1 MVSISWPSV
10 AILTAFS
17 TWVLAV
23 GTLLILLWQTR
34 QTQVLNG
41 ANAVMNLRDKF
52 DSSRMRAVRRH
63 ISERLLKQAHEDIAS
78 IEVVTFFELVGTLTH
93 RRVLNEELVWEAFG
107 SWVTSYWWA
116 LRNPSDWVGRLRKD
130 LADPLV
136 FHEFEWLEGR
146 VRERDRRELRKLGV
160 EVVPENFE
168 EESHR
173 ILSREALLESV

>member
-1 MVSISWPSV
+1 MVDIDWPSV

-52 DSSRMRAVRRH
+52 DSTRMRSVRRH
-63 ISERLLKQAHEDIAS
+63 ISERLLRQAHEDIAS
-78 IEVVTFFELVGTLTH
+78 LEVVTFFELVGTLTH

-107 SWVTSYWWA
+107 SWITAYWWA
-116 LRNPSDWVGRLRKD
+116 LRNPADWVGRLRKD
-130 LADPLV
+130 LGDPLV
-136 FHEFEWLEGR
+136 FHEFEWLDSR
-146 VRERDRRELRKLGV
+146 IRRRDRIAFARLHAPPG
-160 EVVPENFE
+160 NDE
-168 EESHR
+168 EEARR
-173 ILSREALLESV
+173 ILSREALLESL

>member
-1 MVSISWPSV
+1 MVAIDWPSV

-52 DSSRMRAVRRH
+52 DSTRMRAVRRH

-107 SWVTSYWWA
+107 SWVTSYWWG
-116 LRNPSDWVGRLRKD
+116 LRNPTDWVGRLRKD
-130 LADPLV
+130 LGDPLV
-136 FHEFEWLEGR
+136 FHEFEWLY
-146 VRERDRRELRKLGV
+146 ERIRRRDGRELAKV
-160 EVVPENFE
+160 HAVPGDDGE
-168 EESHR
+168 EARR
-173 ILSREALLESV
+173 ILSREALLESL

>member
-1 MVSISWPSV
+1 MVSIDWPSV
-10 AILTAFS
+10 ALITALS

-52 DSSRMRAVRRH
+52 DSTRMRAVRRH

-93 RRVLNEELVWEAFG
+93 RKVLDEELVWEAFG

-130 LADPLV
+130 LGDPLV
-136 FHEFEWLEGR
+136 FHEFEWLDAR
-146 VRERDRRELRKLGV
+146 IRRRDAHELAKLHATAGSSEV
-160 EVVPENFE
+160 EAR
-168 EESHR
+168 R

>member
-52 DSSRMRAVRRH
+52 DSTRMRAVRRH

-107 SWVTSYWWA
+107 SWITAYWWA

-130 LADPLV
+130 LGDPLV
-136 FHEFEWLEGR
+136 FHEFEWLDAR
-146 VRERDRRELRKLGV
+146 MRRRDRRELEKV
-160 EVVPENFE
+160 HVPLADGAE
-168 EESHR
+168 EARR
-173 ILSREALLESV
+173 ILSREALLESL

>member
-1 MVSISWPSV
+1 MVNIDWPSV

-34 QTQVLNG
+34 QTQVLNS

-52 DSSRMRAVRRH
+52 DATRMRAVRRH

-78 IEVVTFFELVGTLTH
+78 LEVVTFFELVGTLTH
-93 RRVLNEELVWEAFG
+93 RKVLDEDLVWEAFG
-107 SWVTSYWWA
+107 SWITSYWWA
-116 LRNPSDWVGRLRKD
+116 LRHPADWVGRLRKD
-130 LADPLV
+130 LGDPLV
-136 FHEFEWLEGR
+136 FHEFEWLDGR
-146 VRERDRRELRKLGV
+146 TRDLDRRALAKLHTPPG
-160 EVVPENFE
+160 NFE
-168 EESHR
+168 EEARR